1 VRTIRIEIGAGELVD
16 RRTILEI
23 KERHARSDEQRQRLR
38 QELDRLARV
47 GAVAGLDTAIGEAEI
62 AELRD
67 LNGEIW
73 DVEDQLRACEV
84 RREFGPRFV
93 ELARS
98 VYRLNDRRALLKR
111 RIDERQGSQTR
122 EEKIYSTNGQGRRS

>member
-1 VRTIRIEIGAGELVD
+1 VKTIRIEVGAGELVD

-23 KERHARSDEQRQRLR
+23 KARHARSDEQRQRVR
-38 QELDRLARV
+38 KELARLARV
-47 GAVAGLDTAIGEAEI
+47 AAGAGLDTAMVEAEI

-67 LNGEIW
+67 LNGQIW
-73 DVEDQLRACEV
+73 DVEDQLRACEAG
-84 RREFGPRFV
+84 REFGPRFV

-111 RIDERQGSQTR
+111 RIDVRQGSQAR
-122 EEKIYSTNGQGRRS
+122 EEKIYSTNKQGERC

>member
-1 VRTIRIEIGAGELVD
+1 MRTIRIEIGAGELVD

-23 KERHARSDEQRQRLR
+23 KARHASSDEQRQRVR

-47 GAVAGLDTAIGEAEI
+47 GAGAGLDTAMVEAEI

-67 LNGEIW
+67 LNGQIW

-84 RREFGPRFV
+84 QREFGPRFV

-111 RIDERQGSQTR
+111 RIDERHGSQTR
-122 EEKIYSTNGQGRRS
+122 EEKIYSTSGQEGRP